1 MKIYF
6 DGCSWT
12 QGAELENPEE
22 ERFSRLICNELGAEE
37 TNLGVGGGSND
48 RIIRNLLVENNIE
61 EYDLA
66 VIQMTLPAR
75 TEYLKEMGMK
85 TRWIKVNPKTNYTE
99 WLYTDSSQENMP
111 ELGDN
116 KFDYYTQED
125 GHTSF
130 WRHYYKNITNLKYF
144 SIKEN
149 IQLQTIRNHCEVKG
163 VPLILCSINKWSR
176 LNFDYIM
183 KVNLETRAKK
193 GHPNRLGHQKIA
205 KNLKKYDILQYFY

>member
-85 TRWIKVNPKTNYTE
+85 TRWIKVNPKANYTE
-99 WLYTDSSQENMP
+99 WLYTDSNQENMP

-116 KFDYYTQED
+116 KFDYHTQED

>member
-37 TNLGVGGGSND
+37 TNLGIGGGSND

-75 TEYLKEMGMK
+75 TEYWDNK
-85 TRWIKVNPKTNYTE
+85 WIKINPKANFSS
-99 WLYTDSSQENMP
+99 WLYQNNLLRGKLAGTGINI
-111 ELGDN
+111 DN
-116 KFDYYTQED
+116 LASKFSDHGE
-125 GHTSF
+125 F
-130 WRHYYKNITNLKYF
+130 WKYF
-144 SIKEN
+144 YTKVSNKHYFDVKEKVQFETIKGFC
-149 IQLQTIRNHCEVKG
+149 ISKG
-163 VPLILCSINKWSR
+163 VPLIICTINKWTK
-176 LNFDYIM
+176 LKFDLLFVTDEY
-183 KVNLETRAKK
+183 TRSKK
-193 GHPNRLGHQKIA
+193 AHPNKLGHQLIAESIINFKKIPKIDA
-205 KNLKKYDILQYFY
+205 LE